1 MAYQPIK
8 NSIYFDGLWYDLNYY
23 VLILFVYSHCL
34 VDIINYFLS
43 LHYKNKELFFF
54 LLKINTLLHWRKT
67 VSIYRFYQYIKGFF
81 ECRELNRIICN
92 RKSIQLEFYLET
104 YSSYLNYYN

>member
-1 MAYQPIK
+1 MGYQPIK

-54 LLKINTLLHWRKT
+54 FAEDKYFIALKKN
-67 VSIYRFYQYIKGFF
+67 RFYI
-81 ECRELNRIICN
+81 
-92 RKSIQLEFYLET
+92 
-104 YSSYLNYYN
+104 

>member
-34 VDIINYFLS
+34 VDIINYF
-43 LHYKNKELFFF
+43 
-54 LLKINTLLHWRKT
+54 
-67 VSIYRFYQYIKGFF
+67 
-81 ECRELNRIICN
+81 
-92 RKSIQLEFYLET
+92 
-104 YSSYLNYYN
+104 